1 MNCQE
6 FDDIVELYLV
16 GELDPET
23 SALAEAHVGG
33 CRACSERLAAAR
45 ERLAVLDSAL
55 GAHKA
60 SENFVERTM
69 LRVRFLAS
77 EADEGPEPLRSRLL
91 RYAMLAAAAMFFVL
105 AGYGFLR
112 GRPLAVVERGSVA
125 VVGPEPRAVGARS
138 RLTPGDV
145 VMTPPG
151 STAMLSLVG
160 GKLKAALGPG
170 TVVRV
175 ADPRSGAAL
184 HVLRGEVYC
193 RATSPRGVPVVAA
206 PLARVAPGPGLVSL
220 HVQPQ
225 PVRGASGFHGT
236 VTLVAHDGRAA
247 VIMKR
252 GRRVLRVRSGQ
263 VVTVRSD
270 GGWGLLGPTPLE
282 RLRQEVERRLA
293 ATAAR
298 CNELEVSRQRLAEA
312 LRQAPVEAQ
321 GELFRRVAE
330 VEETLRR
337 FEALSAQLL
346 HQRAV
351 LERCRQRGSAFFRV
365 LLAPSKDQP

>member
-33 CRACSERLAAAR
+33 CPACSERLAAAR
-45 ERLAVLDSAL
+45 RRLAALDSAL
-55 GAHKA
+55 GASRA
-60 SENFVERTM
+60 SEDFVERTM
-69 LRVRFLAS
+69 LRVRFLSS
-77 EADEGPEPLRSRLL
+77 EVREGPEPLRSRLL

-105 AGYGFLR
+105 AGYGFLHR
-112 GRPLAVVERGSVA
+112 RPLAVVERGSVA
-125 VVGPEPRAVGARS
+125 MVGPRAKALSARS
-138 RLTPGDV
+138 RLAPGDV
-145 VMTPPG
+145 VVTPPN
-151 STAMLSLVG
+151 STAILSLVG

-193 RATSPRGVPVVAA
+193 RATSSRGVPLVAA

-225 PVRGASGFHGT
+225 PVRGAAGFHGT

-247 VIMKR
+247 VVMGR
-252 GRRVLRVRSGQ
+252 GRRVVRVRSGQ
-263 VVTVRSD
+263 VVTVRAD
-270 GGWGLLGPTPLE
+270 GGQGLIGPAPLE
-282 RLRQEVERRLA
+282 QLRREVERRLA
-293 ATAAR
+293 AAAAR
-298 CNELEVSRQRLAEA
+298 RNELEASRRRLAEA
-312 LRQAPVEAQ
+312 LRRAPIEAQ
-321 GELFRRVAE
+321 GELFRRAAE
-330 VEETLRR
+330 FEEAIRE

-346 HQRAV
+346 HQRAI
-351 LERCRQRGSAFFRV
+351 LERCQGHGSALFRV
-365 LLAPSKDQP
+365 LLAPSEDQP